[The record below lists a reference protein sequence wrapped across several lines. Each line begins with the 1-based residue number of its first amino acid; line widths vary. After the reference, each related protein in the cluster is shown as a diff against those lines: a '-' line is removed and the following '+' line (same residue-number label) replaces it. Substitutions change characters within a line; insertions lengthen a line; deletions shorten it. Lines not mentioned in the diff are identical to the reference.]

1 MKKTLAVIL
10 SAMLIAAS
18 LSGCGGLRMLNNLL
32 GDDGEDFEDIDVT
45 DYVPSTEEP
54 STGWTYY
61 PEGTQAPEP
70 ENVSIR
76 PAEWAAVQW
85 EPYSCEYFTLQIP
98 SGWQVEWQGD
108 ANQLA
113 WKATSPDG
121 KIGFFNQDHAYAA
134 KDASMAST
142 LGFNI
147 SLSEGTVQ
155 EYFET
160 LYKDTTDYFTVQN
173 SCVPGNKDLI
183 QSIRP
188 YTAIRDYQA
197 LYATFKEN
205 GWEGEGVYSAVIMD
219 SKDVIIRGSN
229 YGAWEINCICTQWAP
244 MGSLVNWSQ
253 VIGTIAKSFQHTD
266 YYIKQWQQIAQSV
279 TEPKNTINDPDPVM
293 ETFDERRKP
302 DTNMQVKRSDM
313 IKE

>member
-1 MKKTLAVIL
+1 MKKIIAIIL
-10 SAMLIAAS
+10 SALLVTFS
-18 LSGCGGLRMLNNLL
+18 LTGCYGLGFLGNLL
-32 GDDGEDFEDIDVT
+32 IDDTEDYEDIEIETT
-45 DYVPSTEEP
+45 DFVPSTEE
-54 STGWTYY
+54 STTKYVYY
-61 PEGTQAPEP
+61 PEETQPPAI
-70 ENVSIR
+70 ENVNVR
-76 PAEWAAVQW
+76 PAEWASVQW
-85 EPYSCEYFTLQIP
+85 EPYSNQYFTLQIP
-98 SGWQVEWQGD
+98 SGWQVEFQGD

-113 WKATSPDG
+113 WRAVSPDG

-142 LGFNI
+142 LGFSI

-160 LYKDTTDYFTVQN
+160 MYKDTTDYFTVQN
-173 SCVPGNKDLI
+173 SCVPNNKELI

-188 YTAIRDYQA
+188 YTPIRDYQA

-244 MGSLVNWSQ
+244 MGSLVNWAP
-253 VIGTIAKSFQHTD
+253 VIDTIAKS
-266 YYIKQWQQIAQSV
+266 
-279 TEPKNTINDPDPVM
+279 
-293 ETFDERRKP
+293 
-302 DTNMQVKRSDM
+302 
-313 IKE
+313 